1 LPQGDKGQEIRNKHR
16 GQRTGKQRMEKGTR
30 DMGENIFLMGE
41 TKDREERHGT

>member
-1 LPQGDKGQEIRNKHR
+1 MGDR